1 MYKEKA
7 RGDDLGLSCFY
18 KGREKLQ
25 LFTNS
30 SGYLRELIGREF

>member
-7 RGDDLGLSCFY
+7 RGNLGLSCYY

-25 LFTNS
+25 LFADS
-30 SGYLRELIGREF
+30 SGYLRKLIGREF